1 MRMHDRQMRN
11 IFFSFVRHVWL
22 IAALGCAMQ
31 TAVRAETPVK
41 ITVIKAGRLI
51 DGRGGDPIS
60 PAMVRVEGEKIA
72 EVGRDLSVPGGAKV
86 IDLGEA
92 TLLPGLID
100 LHTHLTNRM
109 GVHWEDGLTKTTPGH
124 DALWGARN
132 ARVTLMAGFTTC
144 RDMGPTWPYVD
155 VDLRNA
161 IDEGAVPGSASARC
175 G

>member
-1 MRMHDRQMRN
+1 MAMHDRGMC
-11 IFFSFVRHVWL
+11 ISFVRQFCFG
-22 IAALGCAMQ
+22 IALGFISQMVAQ
-31 TAVRAETPVK
+31 AQLPAAGSVT
-41 ITVIKAGRLI
+41 IIKAGRLM
-51 DGRGGDPIS
+51 DGRGGEPIS
-60 PAMVRVEGEKIA
+60 PAMVRIEGEKIA
-72 EVGRDLSVPGGAKV
+72 EVGRNLNVPANAKV

-132 ARVTLMAGFTTC
+132 ARVTLLAGFTTC

-155 VDLRNA
+155 VELRNA
-161 IDEGAVPGSASARC
+161 IED
-175 G
+175 